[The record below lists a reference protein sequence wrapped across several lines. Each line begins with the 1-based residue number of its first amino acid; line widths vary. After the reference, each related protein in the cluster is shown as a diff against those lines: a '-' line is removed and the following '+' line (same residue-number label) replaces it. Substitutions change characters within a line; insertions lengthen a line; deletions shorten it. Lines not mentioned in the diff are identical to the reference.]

1 MQTVTL
7 VDSGLSNIDSAV
19 RAIEYCG
26 GNPVVSRDP
35 DVVAKAGRLILP
47 GVGAF
52 PVAMQRLTSLGLVDA
67 IRTSVLHAERPMLG
81 ICLGMQLLASIGH
94 EHESV
99 AGLDLIKGA
108 IVPLRSNHESE
119 RIPHIGWNTVEDD
132 GTCPLLKGIPP
143 KSDFYFVHGFCFQPQ
158 DFENIQARTPSFGN
172 FASIVGSGQ
181 VFGTQFHPEKSQTA
195 GFALLKN
202 FLSL

>member
-1 MQTVTL
+1 MRSVTL

-26 GNPVVSRDP
+26 GDPIVSRDP
-35 DVVAKAGRLILP
+35 TVIAKAGRLIMP

-52 PVAMQRLTSLGLVDA
+52 PVAMHRLTSLGLTDA
-67 IRTSVLHAERPMLG
+67 IRQSVIHAQRPMLG
-81 ICLGMQLLASIGH
+81 ICLGMQLLASLGH
-94 EHESV
+94 EHEIC
-99 AGLDLIKGA
+99 AGLDLIEGS
-108 IVPLRSNHESE
+108 IVPLKSNHATE

-132 GTCPLLKGIPP
+132 GSCPLLKGIPP
-143 KSDFYFVHGFCFQPQ
+143 NSDFYFVHSFCFQAR
-158 DFENIQARTPSFGN
+158 DFSKILGRTPSFGS

-202 FLSL
+202 FLQM